1 MAIDWALV
9 CDPKIL
15 LLDNTASALD
25 IGETLLAHIELGKV
39 TALSLVCLSFFFSP
53 IMNLI

>member
-9 CDPKIL
+9 CNPKIL

-25 IGETLLAHIELGKV
+25 IGETLLAHIELEK
-39 TALSLVCLSFFFSP
+39 
-53 IMNLI
+53 

>member
-1 MAIDWALV
+1 M
-9 CDPKIL
+9 CNPKIL
-15 LLDNTASALD
+15 LLDDTASALD

-39 TALSLVCLSFFFSP
+39 NALSLIYLSFLFSP